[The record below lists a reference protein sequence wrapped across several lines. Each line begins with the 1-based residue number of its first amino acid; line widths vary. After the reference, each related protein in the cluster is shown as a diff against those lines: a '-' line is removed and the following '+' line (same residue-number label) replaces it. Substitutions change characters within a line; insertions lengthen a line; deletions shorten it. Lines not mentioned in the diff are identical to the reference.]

1 MLCLLIY
8 QNKKKVFIKKLLAVC
23 DIFVDTFAK
32 EPLRSFNG
40 KKGQKKKGRIDILVD
55 IFDKFDG
62 KNSSFYI

>member
-32 EPLRSFNG
+32 EPLSSFNG
-40 KKGQKKKGRIDILVD
+40 TPKVKKRKVELT
-55 IFDKFDG
+55 
-62 KNSSFYI
+62 S